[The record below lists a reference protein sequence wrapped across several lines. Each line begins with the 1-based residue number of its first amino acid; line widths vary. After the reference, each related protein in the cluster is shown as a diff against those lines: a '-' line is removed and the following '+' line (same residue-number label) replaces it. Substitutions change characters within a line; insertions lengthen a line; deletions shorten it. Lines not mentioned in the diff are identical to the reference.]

1 MSNAVGPRAGRNAP
15 AKARTAARDGIAGDA
30 VIPSDSPE
38 ERVYRTLYEG
48 ILDHRLLPGTK
59 LKEVPLA
66 DAFGVTRGVI
76 RKALARLAA
85 AKVVTIRSQYGA
97 SVPSPSL
104 EEVGQ
109 IFAARRLLE
118 LAATESLVGAIS
130 AKQAKELR
138 QLMKQESD
146 AYGAGDMRTGI
157 KLSADIHVRLARYAG
172 NAVLAEF
179 LEQLVAR
186 TPLIF
191 LAHGDPGQSVSC
203 SEHEHADIV
212 AAILSGDRKQAVQ
225 RMLAHLQHLESHVAP
240 RTNDKGSDLAR
251 LLGLQMQKPTGPSAL
266 AL

>member
-1 MSNAVGPRAGRNAP
+1 MKDNMSDAGGSRAAAG
-15 AKARTAARDGIAGDA
+15 KARASSRSGDA
-30 VIPSDSPE
+30 GAGSPTGAPSASPE

-48 ILDHRLLPGTK
+48 ILDHRLPPGTK

-66 DAFGVTRGVI
+66 EAFGVTRGVI
-76 RKALARLAA
+76 RKALVRLAS

-97 SVPSPSL
+97 SVASPSL
-104 EEVGQ
+104 EEVSQ
-109 IFAARRLLE
+109 IFAARRLVE
-118 LAATESLVGAIS
+118 SNAIESLVGTIS

-138 QLMKQESD
+138 HLMKQESD
-146 AYGAGDMRTGI
+146 AYGVGDMRAGI
-157 KLSADIHVRLARYAG
+157 KLSADFHVRLAQYAG

-191 LAHGDPGQSVSC
+191 LAHGDPGESVSC

-212 AAILSGDRKQAVQ
+212 AAVLAGDRKQAVQ

-240 RTNDKGSDLAR
+240 RANDRGSDLAR
-251 LLGLQMQKPTGPSAL
+251 LLGL
-266 AL
+266 

>member
-1 MSNAVGPRAGRNAP
+1 MKDDMSDALAS
-15 AKARTAARDGIAGDA
+15 RTAAAPARSKSRAPARRAHAGAASAAAAAAADA
-30 VIPSDSPE
+30 PSSPPE

-48 ILDHRLLPGTK
+48 ILDHRLAPGTK

-66 DAFGVTRGVI
+66 EAFGVTRGVI
-76 RKALARLAA
+76 RKALVRLAS

-97 SVPSPSL
+97 SVASPSL
-104 EEVGQ
+104 EEVSQ
-109 IFAARRLLE
+109 IFAARRLV
-118 LAATESLVGAIS
+118 ESNAIGRLVGTLS

-146 AYGAGDMRTGI
+146 AYGAGDMRAGI
-157 KLSADIHVRLARYAG
+157 KLSADFHVRLGQYAG

-212 AAILSGDRKQAVQ
+212 AAVMAGDRKQAVK
-225 RMLAHLQHLESHVAP
+225 RMVEHLQHLESHVAP
-240 RTNDKGSDLAR
+240 RTNDRGSDLAR
-251 LLGLQMQKPTGPSAL
+251 LLGL
-266 AL
+266 

>member
-1 MSNAVGPRAGRNAP
+1 MSNAFGSSMKRDVS
-15 AKARTAARDGIAGDA
+15 AKSGKSTRESGDGET
-30 VIPSDSPE
+30 PTNSNSPE

-66 DAFGVTRGVI
+66 EAFSVTRGVI
-76 RKALARLAA
+76 RKALVRLAA

-97 SVPSPSL
+97 SVASPSS

-109 IFAARRLLE
+109 IFAARRLVE
-118 LAATESLVGAIS
+118 LAVVENLTGGIS
-130 AKQAKELR
+130 AKDAKELR
-138 QLMKQESD
+138 NLMKKESD
-146 AYGAGDMRTGI
+146 AYGAGDMRAGI
-157 KLSADIHVRLARYAG
+157 KLSADFHVRLAKYAG
-172 NAVLAEF
+172 NAVLTEF

-186 TPLIF
+186 TPLIY

-212 AAILSGDRKQAVQ
+212 AAILAGDRKQAVQ

-240 RTNDKGSDLAR
+240 RPNDKSSELAR
-251 LLGLQMQKPTGPSAL
+251 MLGL
-266 AL
+266 

>member
-1 MSNAVGPRAGRNAP
+1 MSNAVPPRAG
-15 AKARTAARDGIAGDA
+15 GAGDTVTHA
-30 VIPSDSPE
+30 DAPE

-66 DAFGVTRGVI
+66 EAFGVTRGVI
-76 RKALARLAA
+76 RKALVRLAT

-97 SVPSPSL
+97 SVASPSL

-109 IFAARRLLE
+109 IFAARRLVE
-118 LAATESLVGAIS
+118 SAATESLAGAVT

-138 QLMKQESD
+138 QLMKQESA

-157 KLSADIHVRLARYAG
+157 KLSADFHVRLAKYAG
-172 NAVLAEF
+172 NGVLAEF

-212 AAILSGDRKQAVQ
+212 AAILAGDRNLAVQ

-240 RTNDKGSDLAR
+240 RANEKGSDLAR
-251 LLGLQMQKPTGPSAL
+251 LLGL
-266 AL
+266 